1 MRIGDTVRVSYEGT
15 VRKEDNLY
23 IHLDSGMRCI
33 KSGASKIEVIKRIY
47 SIGEFCYYCGSKHM
61 VAAIVDGYH
70 VLSAPGLKPR
80 LLEV

>member
-15 VRKEDNLY
+15 ISKDIPAY
-23 IHLDSGMRCI
+23 IQLTNGTCFT
-33 KSGASKIEVIKRIY
+33 KQGAKIEVIKRIY
-47 SIGEFCYYCGSKHM
+47 SIGEFCYYYGSKHM
-61 VAAIVDGYH
+61 VAAIVDGYY